1 MFMPSPRHLRG
12 TTLTR
17 ARMAALGAGLVVGG
31 ALLVVLAWMSASGV
45 LAVLGVV
52 VGIVAAFNGLGR
64 LVWAARRRR
73 IDLLPWVCFAWL
85 AVLGAAAILAPWLPL
100 PEGRNATVALTEP
113 IFLEP
118 LKYGDHP
125 LGTNGAGLDML
136 TRAIFGA
143 RTSMVISMTA
153 IAIGITVGGLIGVVA
168 GYYRK
173 GVDRTIGILTNSVL
187 AVPPLILLIALAA
200 ILDPGIRNMAFAL
213 AILTIPS
220 MVRIA
225 RANAI
230 SFAQREFVLAARGM
244 GASKLRIMLRE
255 LVPNVALP
263 LFSMAVVSIS
273 ALIVAEA
280 SLSFLGLGIPQP
292 EPTWGNMISEAQAG
306 NTMEDQPFILI
317 VPGLFLFMTV
327 FSFNLLGEQ
336 AQRRWDPRS
345 AKL

>member
-1 MFMPSPRHLRG
+1 MSDSRRLRG
-12 TTLTR
+12 TTLSRT
-17 ARMAALGAGLVVGG
+17 AMAAIGGGFLVAGLVLVALSVSTLSG
-31 ALLVVLAWMSASGV
+31 ALAALAFVAGV
-45 LAVLGVV
+45 ILAFT
-52 VGIVAAFNGLGR
+52 GIGR
-64 LVWAARRRR
+64 LVWARRRAR
-73 IDLLPWVCFAWL
+73 TDLLPWVCLAWL
-85 AVLGAAAILAPWLPL
+85 ALLGAAAALAPWLPL
-100 PEGRNATVALTEP
+100 PEGRNATVALSEP

-118 LKYGDHP
+118 LKYGDHL

-136 TRAIFGA
+136 SRAVFGA
-143 RTSMVISMTA
+143 RTSMMISMTA
-153 IAIGITVGGLIGVVA
+153 ITIGVTVGGAIGVVA
-168 GYYRK
+168 GFYRK
-173 GVDRTIGILTNSVL
+173 GVDRTIGIFTNAVL
-187 AVPPLILLIALAA
+187 AVPPLILLVALAA
-200 ILDPGIRNMAFAL
+200 ILEPGVRNMAFAL
-213 AILTIPS
+213 ALLTIPS

-225 RANAI
+225 RASTI

-244 GASKLRIMLRE
+244 GASRFRIMLRE

-306 NTMEDQPFILI
+306 NTMEDYPFILI
-317 VPGLFLFMTV
+317 VPGFFLFMTV
-327 FSFNLLGEQ
+327 FSFNVLGEK

>member
-1 MFMPSPRHLRG
+1 MPDSSRLRG
-12 TTLTR
+12 TSLTR
-17 ARMAALGAGLVVGG
+17 TRMAATGGAMVGG
-31 ALLVVLAWMSASGV
+31 ALVLLVLARVALSGASAVAVLLSAVVLVFSGM
-45 LAVLGVV
+45 
-52 VGIVAAFNGLGR
+52 GR
-64 LVWAARRRR
+64 LVWAWRRRR
-73 IDLLPWVCFAWL
+73 VDLLPWVCLVWL
-85 AVLGAAAILAPWLPL
+85 VVLGGVAVLAPWLPL
-100 PEGRNATVALTEP
+100 PEGRNASVALTEP

-118 LKYGDHP
+118 LTYRDHL

-136 TRAIFGA
+136 SRAVFGA
-143 RTSMVISMTA
+143 RTSMAISMSA
-153 IAIGITVGGLIGVVA
+153 IVIGVTVGGLIGVVA
-168 GYYRK
+168 GFYRK
-173 GVDRTIGILTNSVL
+173 GVDRTIGIVTNAVL

-213 AILTIPS
+213 SLLTIPG

-225 RANAI
+225 RASTI

-244 GASKLRIMLRE
+244 GASRARIMLRE

-263 LFSMAVVSIS
+263 LFSMGVVTIS

-306 NTMEDQPFILI
+306 NTMEDHPFILM
-317 VPGLFLFMTV
+317 VPGFFLFLTV
-327 FSFNLLGEQ
+327 FSFNLLGEK

>member
-1 MFMPSPRHLRG
+1 MSDSNYLPG
-12 TTLTR
+12 TPLTR
-17 ARMAALGAGLVVGG
+17 ARMAGIGGGLLGVGLLLVIVSILTLSG
-31 ALLVVLAWMSASGV
+31 ALSALVFIVGVVLAFSGTS
-45 LAVLGVV
+45 
-52 VGIVAAFNGLGR
+52 R
-64 LVWAARRRR
+64 LLWAARRRK
-73 IDLLPWVCFAWL
+73 IDLLPWLCFAWL
-85 AVLGAAAILAPWLPL
+85 GALGVVAVLAPWLPL
-100 PEGRNATVALTEP
+100 AEGRNATIALTEP

-136 TRAIFGA
+136 TRAIYGA
-143 RTSMVISMTA
+143 RTSMTISMTA
-153 IAIGITVGGLIGVVA
+153 IIIGLTFGGLVGVVA
-168 GYYRK
+168 GFYRK

-187 AVPPLILLIALAA
+187 AVPPLILLIALAS
-200 ILDPGIRNMAFAL
+200 ILDPNIRNMAFAL
-213 AILTIPS
+213 ALLTIPS

-225 RANAI
+225 RANTI

-244 GASKLRIMLRE
+244 GASRARIMLRE

-263 LFSMAVVSIS
+263 LFSIAVVTIS

-306 NTMEDQPFILI
+306 NTMRDHPFILI
-317 VPGLFLFMTV
+317 VPGFFLFMTV
-327 FSFNLLGEQ
+327 FSFNLLGEK
-336 AQRRWDPRS
+336 AQKRWDPRS

>member
-1 MFMPSPRHLRG
+1 MSDTRRLRG

-17 ARMAALGAGLVVGG
+17 TAMAAIGGGFLVAGLVLAALSVSTLSG
-31 ALLVVLAWMSASGV
+31 ALAALAFVAGV
-45 LAVLGVV
+45 ILAFTGV
-52 VGIVAAFNGLGR
+52 GR
-64 LVWAARRRR
+64 LVWARRRTR
-73 IDLLPWVCFAWL
+73 TDLLPWVCLAWL
-85 AVLGAAAILAPWLPL
+85 ALLGAAAALAPWLPL
-100 PEGRNATVALTEP
+100 PEGRNATVALSEP

-118 LKYGDHP
+118 LKYGDHL

-136 TRAIFGA
+136 SRAVFGA
-143 RTSMVISMTA
+143 RTSMMISMTA
-153 IAIGITVGGLIGVVA
+153 ITIGVTVGGAIGVVA
-168 GYYRK
+168 GFYRK
-173 GVDRTIGILTNSVL
+173 GVDRTIGIFTNAVL
-187 AVPPLILLIALAA
+187 AVPPLILLVALAA
-200 ILDPGIRNMAFAL
+200 ILEPGVRNMAFAL
-213 AILTIPS
+213 ALLTIPS

-225 RANAI
+225 RASTI

-244 GASKLRIMLRE
+244 GASRFRIMLRE

-306 NTMEDQPFILI
+306 NTMEDYPFILI
-317 VPGLFLFMTV
+317 VPGFFLFMTV
-327 FSFNLLGEQ
+327 FSFNVLGEK

>member
-1 MFMPSPRHLRG
+1 MPSPHHLRG

-17 ARMAALGAGLVVGG
+17 GRMAAVGGGLVVAGVLLIVLAMVAASG
-31 ALLVVLAWMSASGV
+31 MLAALGFVAGVVLAYSGV
-45 LAVLGVV
+45 S
-52 VGIVAAFNGLGR
+52 R
-64 LVWAARRRR
+64 LLWAARRQRV
-73 IDLLPWVCFAWL
+73 DLLPWLAFAWL
-85 AVLGAAAILAPWLPL
+85 GVLGVAAVLAPWLPL
-100 PEGRNATVALTEP
+100 PEGRNATAALSEP

-136 TRAIFGA
+136 SRAVFGA

-153 IAIGITVGGLIGVVA
+153 ILIGVTVGGLIGVVA

-173 GVDRTIGILTNSVL
+173 GVDRTIGILTNAVL

-213 AILTIPS
+213 ALLTIPS

-255 LVPNVALP
+255 LVPNVAPP
-263 LFSMAVVSIS
+263 LFSMAVVTIS

>member
-1 MFMPSPRHLRG
+1 MPSPRHLRG

-17 ARMAALGAGLVVGG
+17 GRMAALGAALVVAG
-31 ALLVVLAWMSASGV
+31 AVALVLGFASSGLLGAVGVVAGIVLALTGVSRLLWAS
-45 LAVLGVV
+45 
-52 VGIVAAFNGLGR
+52 
-64 LVWAARRRR
+64 RRRR
-73 IDLLPWVCFAWL
+73 IDLLPWVCFGWL
-85 AVLGAAAILAPWLPL
+85 VVLGIVAVLAPWLPL
-100 PEGRNATVALTEP
+100 PEGRNATAALSEP

-136 TRAIFGA
+136 SRAVFGA

-153 IAIGITVGGLIGVVA
+153 ILIGVTAGGLIGVLA

-173 GVDRTIGILTNSVL
+173 GADRTIGILTNSVL
-187 AVPPLILLIALAA
+187 AVPPLILLIALAS
-200 ILDPGIRNMAFAL
+200 ILDPGILNMALAL
-213 AILTIPS
+213 ALLTIPS

-244 GASKLRIMLRE
+244 GATKLRIMLRE
-255 LVPNVALP
+255 LVPNVAPP
-263 LFSMAVVSIS
+263 LFSMAVVTIS

-327 FSFNLLGEQ
+327 FSFNILGEQ

>member
-1 MFMPSPRHLRG
+1 MPSPRHLRG

-17 ARMAALGAGLVVGG
+17 GRMAALGAVLVVAG
-31 ALLVVLAWMSASGV
+31 AVAL
-45 LAVLGVV
+45 VLGFASSGLLGAVGVV
-52 VGIVAAFNGLGR
+52 AGIVLTFTGVSR
-64 LVWAARRRR
+64 LLWAARRRR
-73 IDLLPWVCFAWL
+73 ADLLPWVCFGWL
-85 AVLGAAAILAPWLPL
+85 VVLGIVAVLAPWLPL
-100 PEGRNATVALTEP
+100 PEGRNATAALSEP

-136 TRAIFGA
+136 SRAVFGA
-143 RTSMVISMTA
+143 RISMVISMTA
-153 IAIGITVGGLIGVVA
+153 ILIGVTVGGLIGVVA

-173 GVDRTIGILTNSVL
+173 GVDRTIGIFTNSVL

-200 ILDPGIRNMAFAL
+200 ILDPGILNMAFAL
-213 AILTIPS
+213 ALLTIPS

-244 GASKLRIMLRE
+244 GATKLRIMLRE
-255 LVPNVALP
+255 LVPNVAPP
-263 LFSMAVVSIS
+263 LFSMAVVTIS

>member
-1 MFMPSPRHLRG
+1 MPSPRHLRG

-17 ARMAALGAGLVVGG
+17 GRMAALGAALVVAGAG
-31 ALLVVLAWMSASGV
+31 ALVLGLAASGLLGAVGVVAGIVLAFSGV
-45 LAVLGVV
+45 SRIL
-52 VGIVAAFNGLGR
+52 
-64 LVWAARRRR
+64 WAARRRK

-85 AVLGAAAILAPWLPL
+85 AVLGVVAVLAPWLPL
-100 PEGRNATVALTEP
+100 PEGRNATAALSEP

-136 TRAIFGA
+136 SRAVFGA

-153 IAIGITVGGLIGVVA
+153 ITIGVTVGGLIGVVA

-213 AILTIPS
+213 ALLTIPS

-225 RANAI
+225 RANSI

>member
-1 MFMPSPRHLRG
+1 MPSPRHLRG

-17 ARMAALGAGLVVGG
+17 TRMAALGAVLVIGGALVFVLALVYAAGVLAAGGLVVGT
-31 ALLVVLAWMSASGV
+31 
-45 LAVLGVV
+45 
-52 VGIVAAFNGLGR
+52 VAAFNGVSR
-64 LVWAARRRR
+64 LTWAARRRR
-73 IDLLPWVCFAWL
+73 VDLLPWVCVAWL
-85 AVLGAAAILAPWLPL
+85 AVLGVAAVLAPWLPL

-113 IFLEP
+113 IYLEP

-153 IAIGITVGGLIGVVA
+153 ITIGVTVGGLIGVVA

-173 GVDRTIGILTNSVL
+173 GVDRTIGIFTNSVL

-200 ILDPGIRNMAFAL
+200 ILEPGVRNMALAL
-213 AILTIPS
+213 ALLTIPS

-225 RANAI
+225 RASAI

-244 GASKLRIMLRE
+244 GASKGRIMLRE

-306 NTMEDQPFILI
+306 NTMEDHPFILI

-327 FSFNLLGEQ
+327 FSFNILGEQ

>member
-1 MFMPSPRHLRG
+1 MPDSRRLRG
-12 TTLTR
+12 TALTR
-17 ARMAALGAGLVVGG
+17 GTMATIGGGLLLGGLALTLVSVTTLSG
-31 ALLVVLAWMSASGV
+31 ALAAVAFAAGVILAFSGV
-45 LAVLGVV
+45 
-52 VGIVAAFNGLGR
+52 GR
-64 LVWAARRRR
+64 LVWAVRRSRK
-73 IDLLPWVCFAWL
+73 DLLPWVCLAWVL
-85 AVLGAAAILAPWLPL
+85 LLGAAAVLAPWLPL
-100 PEGRNATVALTEP
+100 AEGRNATVALSEP

-118 LKYGDHP
+118 LKYSDHL

-136 TRAIFGA
+136 SRAVHGA
-143 RTSMVISMTA
+143 RTSMVISLTA
-153 IAIGITVGGLIGVVA
+153 ITIGVTVGGLIGVVA
-168 GYYRK
+168 GFYRK
-173 GVDRTIGILTNSVL
+173 GVDRTIGIFTNAVL
-187 AVPPLILLIALAA
+187 AVPPLILLVALAA
-200 ILDPGIRNMAFAL
+200 ILEPGVRNMAFAL
-213 AILTIPS
+213 ALLTIPS

-225 RANAI
+225 RASTI
-230 SFAQREFVLAARGM
+230 SFAQREFVLAARAM
-244 GASKLRIMLRE
+244 GASRFRIMLRE

-306 NTMEDQPFILI
+306 NTMEDHPFILI

-327 FSFNLLGEQ
+327 FSFNVLGEK

>member
-1 MFMPSPRHLRG
+1 MPSPRHLRG
-12 TTLTR
+12 TTL
-17 ARMAALGAGLVVGG
+17 ARRQMAALGVALVAGGVAVL
-31 ALLVVLAWMSASGV
+31 VLAVAAASGV
-45 LAVLGVV
+45 LTALGLVAGVV
-52 VGIVAAFNGLGR
+52 LAFSGLSR
-64 LVWAARRRR
+64 LVWAARGRRL
-73 IDLLPWVCFAWL
+73 DLLPWVCLAWL
-85 AVLGAAAILAPWLPL
+85 VLLGATAALAPWLPL
-100 PEGRNATVALTEP
+100 PEGRNATAALSEP

-118 LKYGDHP
+118 LKYADHP

-136 TRAIFGA
+136 TRAVFGA

-153 IAIGITVGGLIGVVA
+153 ILIGVTVGGLIGVVA

-200 ILDPGIRNMAFAL
+200 ILDPGVRNMAFAL
-213 AILTIPS
+213 AVLTIPS

>member
-1 MFMPSPRHLRG
+1 MPSPRHLRG

-17 ARMAALGAGLVVGG
+17 GRMAALGAALVAAGVVALVLGFASSGLLGAVGVVAGT
-31 ALLVVLAWMSASGV
+31 VLAFIGV
-45 LAVLGVV
+45 S
-52 VGIVAAFNGLGR
+52 R
-64 LVWAARRRR
+64 LLWAARRRR
-73 IDLLPWVCFAWL
+73 IDLLPWVCFGWL
-85 AVLGAAAILAPWLPL
+85 AVLGLVAVLAPWLPL
-100 PEGRNATVALTEP
+100 PEGRNATAALSEP

-136 TRAIFGA
+136 SRAVFGA

-153 IAIGITVGGLIGVVA
+153 ILIGVTVGGLIGVVA

-173 GVDRTIGILTNSVL
+173 GVDRTIGIITNSVL
-187 AVPPLILLIALAA
+187 AVPPLILLIALAS
-200 ILDPGIRNMAFAL
+200 ILDPGILNMAFAL
-213 AILTIPS
+213 ALLTIPS

-255 LVPNVALP
+255 LVPNVAPP
-263 LFSMAVVSIS
+263 LFSMAVVTIS

-327 FSFNLLGEQ
+327 FSFNILGEQ

>member
-1 MFMPSPRHLRG
+1 MPDPSRLRG
-12 TTLTR
+12 TSLSR
-17 ARMAALGAGLVVGG
+17 RRMALLGGGLVAGG
-31 ALLVVLAWMSASGV
+31 VALVVLAFTVASGAGTGLGLVAGTV
-45 LAVLGVV
+45 LAYSGAV
-52 VGIVAAFNGLGR
+52 R
-64 LVWAARRRR
+64 LVWAARRRKV
-73 IDLLPWVCFAWL
+73 DLLPWLCLGWL
-85 AVLGAAAILAPWLPL
+85 VLLGVAALLAPWLPL

-113 IFLEP
+113 IYLEP

-125 LGTNGAGLDML
+125 LGTNGAGLDL
-136 TRAIFGA
+136 LSRAIFGA
-143 RTSMVISMTA
+143 RTSMVISMSA
-153 IAIGITVGGLIGVVA
+153 ILVGITVGGLIGVVA
-168 GYYRK
+168 GFYRK

-200 ILDPGIRNMAFAL
+200 ILDPGIRNMSFAL
-213 AILTIPS
+213 ALLTIPS
-220 MVRIA
+220 MVRIG
-225 RANAI
+225 RANTIA
-230 SFAQREFVLAARGM
+230 FAQREFVLAARAM
-244 GASKLRIMLRE
+244 GASKARIILRE
-255 LVPNVALP
+255 LVPNVAMP
-263 LFSMAVVSIS
+263 LFSIAVVSIS

>member
-1 MFMPSPRHLRG
+1 MPSPRHLRG

-17 ARMAALGAGLVVGG
+17 TRMAALGAVLVIGGALVFVLALVYAAGVLAAGGLVVGT
-31 ALLVVLAWMSASGV
+31 
-45 LAVLGVV
+45 
-52 VGIVAAFNGLGR
+52 VAAFNGVSR
-64 LVWAARRRR
+64 LTWAARRRR
-73 IDLLPWVCFAWL
+73 VDLLPWVCVAWL
-85 AVLGAAAILAPWLPL
+85 AVLGVAAVLAPWLPL

-113 IFLEP
+113 IYLEP

-136 TRAIFGA
+136 TRSIFGA

-153 IAIGITVGGLIGVVA
+153 ITIGVTVGGLIGVVA

-173 GVDRTIGILTNSVL
+173 GVDRTIGIFTNSVL

-200 ILDPGIRNMAFAL
+200 ILEPGVRNMALAL
-213 AILTIPS
+213 ALLTIPS

-225 RANAI
+225 RASAI

-244 GASKLRIMLRE
+244 GASKGRIMLRE

-306 NTMEDQPFILI
+306 NTMEDHPFILI

-327 FSFNLLGEQ
+327 FSFNILGEQ

>member
-1 MFMPSPRHLRG
+1 MSDASRLRG
-12 TTLTR
+12 TSLSRTR
-17 ARMAALGAGLVVGG
+17 MGAIGG
-31 ALLVVLAWMSASGV
+31 ALT
-45 LAVLGVV
+45 
-52 VGIVAAFNGLGR
+52 VGGLLLIVVAATVLSGALAALVFIAGVMVAFSGTGR
-64 LVWAARRRR
+64 LVWAALRRK
-73 IDLLPWVCFAWL
+73 IDLLPWVCFFWL
-85 AVLGAAAILAPWLPL
+85 AVLGVAAVLAPWLPL
-100 PEGRNATVALTEP
+100 PEGRNATAALTEP

-118 LKYGDHP
+118 FKYGDHP

-136 TRAIFGA
+136 SRAVFGA
-143 RTSMVISMTA
+143 RTSMAISMSA
-153 IAIGITVGGLIGVVA
+153 IIIGVTIGGLIGVVA
-168 GYYRK
+168 GFYRK
-173 GVDRTIGILTNSVL
+173 GVDRTIGIFTNSVL
-187 AVPPLILLIALAA
+187 AVPPLILLIALAS

-213 AILTIPS
+213 ALLTIPS

-225 RANAI
+225 RANTI

-244 GASKLRIMLRE
+244 GASRARIMMRE

-263 LFSMAVVSIS
+263 LFSIAVVTIS

-306 NTMEDQPFILI
+306 NTMADHPTILL

-327 FSFNLLGEQ
+327 FSFNLLGEK
-336 AQRRWDPRS
+336 AQQRWDPRS

>member
-17 ARMAALGAGLVVGG
+17 GRMTALGAAIVAAGAVALVLGFASSGLLG
-31 ALLVVLAWMSASGV
+31 AVGV
-45 LAVLGVV
+45 LA
-52 VGIVAAFNGLGR
+52 GIVLAFSGVSR
-64 LVWAARRRR
+64 LLWAARRRR
-73 IDLLPWVCFAWL
+73 IDLLPWVCFGWL
-85 AVLGAAAILAPWLPL
+85 VVLGIVAVLAPWLPL
-100 PEGRNATVALTEP
+100 PEGRNATAALSEP

-136 TRAIFGA
+136 SRAVFGA

-153 IAIGITVGGLIGVVA
+153 ILIGVTVGGLIGVVA

-200 ILDPGIRNMAFAL
+200 ILDPGILNMAFAL
-213 AILTIPS
+213 ALLTIPS

-244 GASKLRIMLRE
+244 GATKLRIMLRE
-255 LVPNVALP
+255 LVPNVAPP
-263 LFSMAVVSIS
+263 LFSMAVVTIS

-306 NTMEDQPFILI
+306 NTMEDQPFILV